1 MAEVVN
7 GVGRE
12 PPCSL
17 PSRLVDG
24 VLRRPTYVLPPLPSS
39 RSRSSHS
46 PPHPLL
52 YPFSQLPQKHDTSRI
67 STQVVRLVGGQR
79 ERQEGVGKGWARTG
93 FGESL
98 APAASALC
106 PGARWPEKESPP
118 VGAAM
123 TGRSTPLA
131 RRDPPSRPCCRKPPS
146 PNFAESASHVPP
158 PGLSLL
164 SGVSGEPSIP
174 QQGNSAEHPPPDGN
188 VGSSPDVHTCDNNNS
203 IYRLSVT

>member
-1 MAEVVN
+1 
-7 GVGRE
+7 
-12 PPCSL
+12 
-17 PSRLVDG
+17 
-24 VLRRPTYVLPPLPSS
+24 
-39 RSRSSHS
+39 
-46 PPHPLL
+46 
-52 YPFSQLPQKHDTSRI
+52 
-67 STQVVRLVGGQR
+67 
-79 ERQEGVGKGWARTG
+79 VGKGWARTG

-118 VGAAM
+118 DGAAM

-146 PNFAESASHVPP
+146 NFAESASHVPP

-174 QQGNSAEHPPPDGN
+174 QQGNSAEHPPRNPPRGCS
-188 VGSSPDVHTCDNNNS
+188 GSSPDVNHLRIIIHPLFIDCPLPICILSAMRVTTRTVNVITDHNV
-203 IYRLSVT
+203 RLCTVSVITVTTVTTVAPYVNFGPIGYIIIH